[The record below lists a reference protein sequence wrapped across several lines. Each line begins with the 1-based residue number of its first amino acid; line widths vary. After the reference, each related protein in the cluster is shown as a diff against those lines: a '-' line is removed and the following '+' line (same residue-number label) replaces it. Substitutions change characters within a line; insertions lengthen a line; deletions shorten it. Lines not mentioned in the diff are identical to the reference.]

1 MPGIYTPEEMALKLQ
16 RLTAKTVPAIEKGML
31 KACLNIEGKAK
42 EDCTPGKSR
51 YYKAPYSDDNDPR
64 RKPPHMRDTITSKV
78 ESGGG
83 LGGAWVKGTVGTP
96 KEYSLH
102 VHEGTSKMQARPFI
116 LDNIID
122 EKDTTLE
129 ILGDALA
136 DAIREECV

>member
-1 MPGIYTPEEMALKLQ
+1 MIYTPEEMVLKLQ
-16 RLTAKTVPAIEKGML
+16 RLTARTVPAMEKGML
-31 KACLNIEGKAK
+31 KACLNVEGKAK

-83 LGGAWVKGTVGTP
+83 LGGGWVRGTVGTP
-96 KEYSLH
+96 KDYSLP

-129 ILGDALA
+129 ILAEALEEE
-136 DAIREECV
+136 ILKECV